1 MKRQGTLAFFIFSV
15 SKHNY
20 ITVSDLDILFHKYG
34 HPAVSIVR
42 LVFCLFMF
50 SVPDLIMADVSD
62 KLGLKNQLL
71 LPCPGTPNCVSSQ
84 EKNFQH
90 RIQPITFE
98 GSLELAKQ
106 QLYWV
111 INSMRGTRI
120 IRQDVFYWHVEF
132 TTQLL
137 GFIDD
142 VEFYFDG
149 SQSLIHVRSAS
160 RQGYWDLGVNRRRV
174 ENIRSRFEELTK

>member
-1 MKRQGTLAFFIFSV
+1 MYHYIPKLLFIFAGV
-15 SKHNY
+15 
-20 ITVSDLDILFHKYG
+20 TVIF
-34 HPAVSIVR
+34 
-42 LVFCLFMF
+42 LVFSRCLAGF
-50 SVPDLIMADVSD
+50 PDNLE
-62 KLGLKNQLL
+62 LENQLL
-71 LPCPGTPNCVSSQ
+71 SPCPGTPNCVSSQ
-84 EKNFQH
+84 EKKLQH
-90 RIQPITFE
+90 RIQPINFE

-106 QLYWV
+106 RLYRV

-120 IRQDVFYWHVEF
+120 ITQEDVYWHVEF

-137 GFIDD
+137 RFIDD

-174 ENIRSRFEELTK
+174 ETIRSAFEELTK